1 MIRKI
6 ISLGKYSGVISI
18 PRELMKK
25 LGWRRGQKVDVSAND
40 DSLKVKDFKN

>member
-6 ISLGKYSGVISI
+6 ISLGKYSAVVSI

-25 LGWRRGQKVDVSAND
+25 LGWRRGQKVDVSSNN